1 MIGELMELRQLIKNR
16 KLSTD
21 ELEALQEQK
30 LHSVIRHAYENVPYY
45 RSLFSSVGLSPEDIC
60 TVEDLER
67 IPITTKE
74 DLRAAGLDR
83 ITARGVDLASCR
95 KFNTAG
101 STGKPFTVYLSRGDL
116 RTRRL
121 VEFRS
126 LLSMGFSPLDRL
138 SVLGPVLPRR
148 LRLHQRLG
156 LYRSDNITLLLSLED
171 QIRRLQRMDP
181 TVLWAYPTVLRAL
194 LQTVGFR
201 LSKLIRPRK
210 LITSAEVL
218 DDITRERIRTD
229 LEPEMFNFYGS
240 VEVGRVAAECRAHED
255 LHVNMDH
262 VILECLAGDNRS
274 PKQRNSG
281 IAVLTTLNTFVMPFI
296 RYSLGDI
303 FTFIEKKCSCGSSF
317 PLIAPPQGRE
327 GDMVR
332 LPSGRVMSPLPFNP
346 IIWSIS
352 GIEHYRIIQESLDHF
367 VLQLVF
373 RENPQDEILLKIRS
387 AIMNYIGEPVRLDI
401 QIVDFIQDEELKFR
415 AFISKL
421 PKSDL

>member
-1 MIGELMELRQLIKNR
+1 M
-16 KLSTD
+16 
-21 ELEALQEQK
+21 
-30 LHSVIRHAYENVPYY
+30 
-45 RSLFSSVGLSPEDIC
+45 
-60 TVEDLER
+60 
-67 IPITTKE
+67 
-74 DLRAAGLDR
+74 DR

-101 STGKPFTVYLSRGDL
+101 STGKPFTVYLTRGDL
-116 RTRRL
+116 RTRCL

-138 SVLGPVLPRR
+138 SVLGLALPRR

-171 QIRRLQRMDP
+171 QILRLQRMNP

-201 LSKLIRPRK
+201 LSKIVRPSK

-218 DDITRERIRTD
+218 DDITMERIRAD
-229 LEPEMFNFYGS
+229 LEPDMFNFYGS
-240 VEVGRVAAECRAHED
+240 IEVGRVAAECRSHEG

-262 VILECLAGDNRS
+262 VILECLAGDNGS

-281 IAVLTTLNTFVMPFI
+281 IAVLTTLNTFVIPFI
-296 RYSLGDI
+296 RYRLGDI
-303 FTFIEKKCSCGSSF
+303 CTFIEKKCSCGLSF
-317 PLIAPPQGRE
+317 PLIGPPSGRE
-327 GDMVR
+327 DDIVK
-332 LPSGRVMSPLPFNP
+332 LPSGKIISPLPFIP
-346 IIWSIS
+346 ILWNIS
-352 GIEHYRIIQESLDHF
+352 GIEQFRIIQHSLDHF
-367 VLQLVF
+367 VLQLAR
-373 RENPQDEILLKIRS
+373 RENLQDGILSKVRS
-387 AIMNYIGEPVRLDI
+387 AILNYLGEPVRLDI
-401 QIVDFIQDEELKFR
+401 QIVDFIQEEKLKLR